1 MNIKLY
7 SLIRYLQKPRGIKEI
22 EDELN
27 VSCLTKMVDIKWRI
41 EYVHRF

>member
-27 VSCLTKMVDIKWRI
+27 VSCLTVFRYLEDQDGR
-41 EYVHRF
+41 Y